1 MIFLAPEVDGSVQS
15 GSPTLAP
22 IGSSAGYVADQDW
35 MKMLTSS
42 PLFKAV
48 HDIEELIKDGV
59 GPQGCIGAKG
69 RPYIDIKVF
78 NCYYWKLD

>member
-1 MIFLAPEVDGSVQS
+1 MGSGTGQ
-15 GSPTLAP
+15 A
-22 IGSSAGYVADQDW
+22 ADQDW

-69 RPYIDIKVF
+69 RPYIDIKVRKKI
-78 NCYYWKLD
+78 NKYIINKVVRILLQVASKIIVYQ